1 MFNRAIKQLVWF
13 TGMMLLGFAVA
24 SGNALAC
31 RSEHPEGSYTVRAN
45 DGVDLAYRIVGTGSQ
60 PVVLVHGWMVSGK
73 IWDDLLPA
81 LDTSGLRLCIPDLRG
96 TGNSD
101 SPPGGYTLE
110 RYADDILTIAQA
122 EHFCRFILV
131 GHSMGGQ
138 IAQLVATKDPGRI
151 KGLVLMASVPAAGMI
166 LPQEAVDLFRYSGGN
181 RDMLSTILDLATI
194 QLPPE
199 AKERILDDAITIS
212 STCIQE
218 SFDAWTAGGFAD
230 KLHRIV
236 APTLVLGTDDPF
248 LPQDFLRSTEVETI
262 RYARLGYLPGIGHYV
277 ENESPAETAAILQ
290 SFLAGIPVD
299 NSDE

>member
-1 MFNRAIKQLVWF
+1 MFNQAIKQLVWL
-13 TGMMLLGFAVA
+13 TGMMLLGFAVV
-24 SGNALAC
+24 SGSALAC
-31 RSEHPEGSYTVRAN
+31 RSLHPEGSYTVRAN

-110 RYADDILTIAQA
+110 RYADDILTIAKS

-181 RDMLSTILDLATI
+181 YDMLSTILDLATI

-199 AKERILDDAITIS
+199 AKARILDECHDHLVHLHTGELRRPGLLEALRTNFTELWHRHSSWVRTTRSCLRIFSEAPRWKPSGMHAWAI
-212 STCIQE
+212 C
-218 SFDAWTAGGFAD
+218 
-230 KLHRIV
+230 
-236 APTLVLGTDDPF
+236 
-248 LPQDFLRSTEVETI
+248 
-262 RYARLGYLPGIGHYV
+262 
-277 ENESPAETAAILQ
+277 PA
-290 SFLAGIPVD
+290 
-299 NSDE
+299 